1 MKDTVKNN
9 LSKTKTKEFPKWPI
23 SGDREIELVTQVAR
37 SGNWW
42 RMNGTMVTE
51 FEQKFADYH
60 DTKFCLGVTN
70 GTQAIE
76 LVLAALNIQAGDEV
90 IVPAFTFISTFT
102 APMYG
107 NATPVP
113 VDVDK
118 DTFCMLPEA
127 FEKAIT
133 PKTKAVIPVH
143 MAGHMCDMERI
154 SNIAKKHNIFVIE
167 DAAHAHGA
175 SINGK
180 KPGFYSDAATFS
192 FQNGKIMTCGEG
204 GAILTNS
211 EELYQKLYLLHG
223 VGRPIDDKVY
233 RHVVL
238 GTNAR
243 MNEFQAAILLA
254 QLERLEE
261 LNKKR
266 HENFNYLNTL
276 LEKIDGITPQKMNPD
291 ITVNTHYMYMF
302 YYDSTQFGNVSR
314 NEFVENLCEEGIPA
328 FIAYPVVSNTEFY
341 RNKDFRGHIT
351 LSQNQEKYYLPN
363 AEKIAA
369 EVVWLPHYTLLGDQ
383 KDIEEISSAII
394 KIKDNFINHHKD
406 KAISSI

>member
-1 MKDTVKNN
+1 MEDTVKDH
-9 LSKTKTKEFPKWPI
+9 LSKSKAKGFPKWPI
-23 SGDREIELVTQVAR
+23 SGDREIELITRVVH

-42 RMNGTMVTE
+42 RMSGKMVTE
-51 FEQKFADYH
+51 FERKFAAYH
-60 DTKFCLGVTN
+60 DTKCCLGVTN

-76 LVLAALNIQAGDEV
+76 LVLAALDVQAGDEV

-118 DTFCMLPEA
+118 DTFCMMPEA
-127 FEKAIT
+127 FERAIT

-143 MAGHMCDMERI
+143 MAGHMCDMEKI
-154 SNIAKKHNIFVIE
+154 SSIAKKHNIFIVE

-180 KPGFYSDAATFS
+180 KPGFYSDAAIFS

-223 VGRPIDDKVY
+223 VGRPVDDKIY

-266 HENFNYLNTL
+266 HENFNYLNML
-276 LEKIDGITPQKMNPD
+276 LEKIEGITTQKISLD
-291 ITVNTHYMYMF
+291 VTVDTHYMYMF
-302 YYDSTQFGNVSR
+302 YYDKSRFGNVER
-314 NEFVENLCEEGIPA
+314 NEFVESLCEEGIPA
-328 FIAYPVVSNTEFY
+328 FIAYPVVSDTEFY
-341 RNKDFRGHIT
+341 RNKDFRGHIK
-351 LSQNQEKYYLPN
+351 LSKSQEKYDLPN
-363 AEKIAA
+363 AEKIAR
-369 EVVWLPHYTLLGDQ
+369 EVVWLPHYTLLGD
-383 KDIEEISSAII
+383 KENIEEIYNSII
-394 KIKDNFINHHKD
+394 KIKKKF
-406 KAISSI
+406 ISSCMDT

>member
-1 MKDTVKNN
+1 MEDKVKNN
-9 LSKTKTKEFPKWPI
+9 LSKTKEFPKWPI
-23 SGDREIELVTQVAR
+23 SGDREIELVTKVAR

-76 LVLAALNIQAGDEV
+76 LVLAALDIQTGDEV

-113 VDVDK
+113 VDVDE

-143 MAGHMCDMERI
+143 MAGHMCDMEKI
-154 SNIAKKHNIFVIE
+154 SSIAKKHNIYVIE

-180 KPGFYSDAATFS
+180 KPGLYSDAATFS

-204 GAILTNS
+204 GAILTNT
-211 EELYQKLYLLHG
+211 EELYQKIYLLHG
-223 VGRPIDDKVY
+223 VGRPINDKIY

-266 HENFNYLNTL
+266 QDNFNYLNML
-276 LEKIDGITPQKMNPD
+276 LEQIEGIIPQKMSPS

-302 YYDSTQFGNVSR
+302 YYDKSYFGNISSE
-314 NEFVENLCEEGIPA
+314 EFVSYINAEGIPA
-328 FIAYPVVSNTEFY
+328 SVCFPVLSNTKFFMENDFNGRCVNY
-341 RNKDFRGHIT
+341 KKENEVDLSNANKAGDNVIWLHHRT
-351 LSQNQEKYYLPN
+351 LEGDEVDLQDIVMAVKKIQN
-363 AEKIAA
+363 A
-369 EVVWLPHYTLLGDQ
+369 
-383 KDIEEISSAII
+383 
-394 KIKDNFINHHKD
+394 FIHR
-406 KAISSI
+406 